1 MPVNTATSAAST
13 DIVRQ
18 LRDLPSLPAVVVEL
32 LASMEA
38 DEVDAHLL
46 GAKIATDQS
55 LTAKTL
61 RLANSSFY
69 GMASKVTSIHQAI
82 AVLGVHS
89 IRTLVTA
96 CAVTGSFPADAN
108 LRFNFKGFWRHSVGT
123 AVCARLLAPHLKLN
137 PEAAFTA
144 GLLHDIG
151 TLVLA
156 TRLPQKYELMLAY
169 RREHDCYLA
178 EAERAVFG
186 TDHAAVGSALAAHW
200 RFPASMQNAVAADHD
215 WEGALP
221 PALPLLVHTANIVAH
236 GLDLAEDP
244 EALVPPLSQ
253 AVWNAL
259 DLADAEWQRLFRAT
273 EAGYADMCQILV
285 N

>member
-32 LASMEA
+32 LASMES

-89 IRTLVTA
+89 ICTLLTA
-96 CAVTGSFPADAN
+96 CAVTASFPADAS
-108 LRFNFKGFWRHSVGT
+108 LRFNFKDPS
-123 AVCARLLAPHLKLN
+123 
-137 PEAAFTA
+137 
-144 GLLHDIG
+144 
-151 TLVLA
+151 
-156 TRLPQKYELMLAY
+156 
-169 RREHDCYLA
+169 
-178 EAERAVFG
+178 RAVKNVFG
-186 TDHAAVGSALAAHW
+186 DGKIAGNVRPPRPPGSRQFTGSA
-200 RFPASMQNAVAADHD
+200 R
-215 WEGALP
+215 P
-221 PALPLLVHTANIVAH
+221 PSRRRRPGSA
-236 GLDLAEDP
+236 
-244 EALVPPLSQ
+244 
-253 AVWNAL
+253 
-259 DLADAEWQRLFRAT
+259 
-273 EAGYADMCQILV
+273 
-285 N
+285 

>member
-1 MPVNTATSAAST
+1 MTAIII

-18 LRDLPSLPAVVVEL
+18 LRDLPSLSAVVVEL
-32 LASMEA
+32 LSSMEQ
-38 DEVDAHLL
+38 DDIDAHVL
-46 GAKIATDQS
+46 GAKIAMDQS

-69 GMASKVTSIHQAI
+69 GMSSKVTSIHQAI

-96 CAVTGSFPADAN
+96 CAVTDSFPAGASTD
-108 LRFNFKGFWRHSVGT
+108 FNFKGFWRHSVGT
-123 AVCARLLAPHLKLN
+123 AVCAKLLAPHLKLN

-156 TRLPQKYELMLAY
+156 TRLPQQYAQMLAY
-169 RREHDCYLA
+169 RREHDCYIA
-178 EAERAVFG
+178 EAEQAVFG

-200 RFPASMQNAVAADHD
+200 RFPEAMQHAVAEHHSCDA
-215 WEGALP
+215 GQP
-221 PALPLLVHTANIVAH
+221 PSLALLVHVANIVAH
-236 GLDLAEDP
+236 ALDLAGDP
-244 EALVPPLSQ
+244 DDLVPPLSP
-253 AVWNAL
+253 AAWNAL
-259 DLADAEWQRLFRAT
+259 DLADADWQRLLRET
-273 EAGYADMCQILV
+273 ESTYADMCQILV